1 SHTRH
6 PQRRPRR
13 SPRGRSH
20 HKPDG
25 FARAHREAR
34 LPLLEPTP
42 CETAPVP
49 FTSLT
54 LDPRLL
60 EGLRDL
66 GYAETRP
73 IQTAVIPLA
82 LAGHD
87 LIGCA
92 ETGTG
97 KTAAF
102 VVPILQ
108 GLLTAAGGPERP
120 AVQTPGAPEN
130 PPLQIDGAPDG
141 ARPFRGRD
149 GAGKSRVLV
158 LAPTREL
165 AVQIEDEIH
174 GLSYHTT

>member
-1 SHTRH
+1 
-6 PQRRPRR
+6 
-13 SPRGRSH
+13 
-20 HKPDG
+20 
-25 FARAHREAR
+25 RAASRA
-34 LPLLEPTP
+34 PSLEPTP
-42 CETAPVP
+42 CDTTPVP

-54 LDPRLL
+54 LDPRLQ

-66 GYAETRP
+66 GYKETRP

-108 GLLTAAGGPERP
+108 KLVTADLKVRTTTETADLKVRTTTDIGPCTTTDIGPDVVQAFRP
-120 AVQTPGAPEN
+120 ADTP
-130 PPLQIDGAPDG
+130 
-141 ARPFRGRD
+141 
-149 GAGKSRVLV
+149 SRS
-158 LAPTREL
+158 R
-165 AVQIEDEIH
+165 
-174 GLSYHTT
+174 